1 MGVLKCK
8 WADNCFGC
16 PYGWCKKYC
25 SGPKNNLHLGGADM
39 IIVTFPDGDYGYYK
53 ENDLPELAKKLDTTE
68 AEILKHANTDGWL
81 ENTLLIWTKDKPDLI
96 TGVKAFWPNGRSMT
110 FENTTKAAKYFD
122 TSLQTITEKAKQR
135 RIYKGALLLKSDK
148 VPSEDEVVVLRYN
161 VPPVGDI
168 PAPTVQ
174 EQEAIVRINEIHTD
188 KTNSNSQFGRSG
200 NPIGALCTW
209 ETGEQVRFYTL
220 GLMENTLRISSAVFN
235 RHAISGELYRGVTFT
250 RLERYYEAEETRAG
264 LAE

>member
-25 SGPKNNLHLGGADM
+25 SSPNSNMHLGGADM

-53 ENDLPELAKKLDTTE
+53 ENDLPELAKNLDTTE

-96 TGVKAFWPNGRSMT
+96 TGVKAFWPDGRSMA
-110 FENTTKAAKYFD
+110 FENTTKAAQYFNA
-122 TSLQTITEKAKQR
+122 SLQVVSTMAKGR
-135 RIYKGALLLKSDK
+135 RIYRGVLLMKSDSA
-148 VPSEDEVVVLRYN
+148 PSEDELVILRRN
-161 VPPVGDI
+161 AHLTGDI
-168 PAPTVQ
+168 PAPTAQ
-174 EQEAIVRINEIHTD
+174 EQEAIARLNKVHKDSRGE
-188 KTNSNSQFGRSG
+188 SG
-200 NPIGALCTW
+200 NPIGAMCTW
-209 ETGEQVRFYTL
+209 KTGEQVEFYTL
-220 GLMENTLRISSAVFN
+220 GLMENALRVSREVFN
-235 RHAISGELYRGVTFT
+235 KHARTGKPYRGVSFT
-250 RLERYYEAEETRAG
+250 RLEQDYEAEETRAG